1 MPVQLTPEG
10 FLFLSAPAGSLQ
22 KGELFLFWFF
32 NVLLLIGLDIL
43 LKGLAMI
50 ATLVLEDG
58 TVIEGQAFGAESDA
72 VFELVFNTSMTGYQ
86 EILTDPS
93 YRGQGV
99 LFTVSHIG
107 NVGIN
112 LEDDE
117 SAKPQVSAAVI
128 RSLSPVVSNW
138 RSALSL
144 PEWLRQHDVPGI
156 SGVDTRWLTRKLRDG
171 GTQKAALS
179 TKGTSAN
186 ELLKLVRDWEGL
198 DGRDMVKEVTCE
210 EIYDW
215 KDDAGSKWIERH
227 GHSIFDHRM
236 SNNEYRIVA
245 FDFGI
250 KENILRHLSSYGANV
265 TVVPADT
272 TAEEVL
278 ALKPDGVFLSNGPG
292 DPAGLPYAVAAVS
305 GLIESG
311 MPIFGI
317 CLGHQLIGRALGAD
331 THKLKFGHHG
341 GNHPVQYLP
350 NGEVLIT
357 AQNHN
362 YCVTESDLNKD
373 EVEITYRSLND
384 DSVEGLRMKNRP
396 VFSVQF
402 HPEAA
407 PGPHD
412 AHDIFDKFFKLIGG
426 RMQFKFQSSI
436 GGLETP
442 FASVPSDSI
451 NGGSL

>member
-1 MPVQLTPEG
+1 MV
-10 FLFLSAPAGSLQ
+10 
-22 KGELFLFWFF
+22 
-32 NVLLLIGLDIL
+32 
-43 LKGLAMI
+43 
-50 ATLVLEDG
+50 ATLLLEDG
-58 TVIEGQAFGAESDA
+58 TAIEGQAFGAETDA

-99 LFTVSHIG
+99 MFTVSHIG

-112 LEDDE
+112 SEDDE
-117 SAKPQVSAAVI
+117 STKPQVSAAVI
-128 RSLSPVVSNW
+128 RSLSPIVSNW

-144 PEWLRQHDVPGI
+144 SEWLRQAGVPGI

-179 TKGTSAN
+179 TKGTCATD
-186 ELLKLVRDWEGL
+186 LLKLAREWPGL
-198 DGRDMVKEVTCE
+198 DGQDMVKEVTCE
-210 EIYDW
+210 ETFHW
-215 KDDAGSKWIERH
+215 QDDAGSKWVAENDNSVLDNRV
-227 GHSIFDHRM
+227 
-236 SNNEYRIVA
+236 SNNQYRIVA
-245 FDFGI
+245 YDFGI
-250 KENILRHLSSYGANV
+250 KENILRHLSSYGAKV

-272 TAEEVL
+272 TADEVL
-278 ALKPDGVFLSNGPG
+278 ALGPDGVFLSNGPG
-292 DPAGLPYAVAAVS
+292 DPAGLPYAVEAVS

-311 MPIFGI
+311 VPIFGI

-341 GNHPVQYLP
+341 GNHPVQKLSS
-350 NGEVLIT
+350 GEVLIT

-362 YCVTESDLNKD
+362 YCVTEGDLNKD
-373 EVEITYRSLND
+373 DVEITYKSLND
-384 DSVEGLRMKNRP
+384 GSLEGLRMKNRP

-412 AHDIFDKFFKLIGG
+412 AHDIFGEFF
-426 RMQFKFQSSI
+426 RMMDREVKIQN
-436 GGLETP
+436 ETH
-442 FASVPSDSI
+442 
-451 NGGSL
+451 

>member
-1 MPVQLTPEG
+1 M
-10 FLFLSAPAGSLQ
+10 
-22 KGELFLFWFF
+22 K
-32 NVLLLIGLDIL
+32 
-43 LKGLAMI
+43 I
-50 ATLVLEDG
+50 ATLALEDG
-58 TVIEGQAFGAESDA
+58 TVIEGRAFGADTDS

-112 LEDDE
+112 VEDDE

-144 PEWLRQHDVPGI
+144 SDWLTQYGVPGI
-156 SGVDTRWLTRKLRDG
+156 SGVDTRWLTRKLRDR

-179 TKGTSAN
+179 TKGTSAA
-186 ELLKLVRDWEGL
+186 ELLQIVREWPGL
-198 DGRDMVKEVTCE
+198 DGLDMVREVSCE
-210 EIYDW
+210 ESYGW
-215 KDDAGSKWIERH
+215 VDDKGSKWVKRVNRVERKKWKV
-227 GHSIFDHRM
+227 IA
-236 SNNEYRIVA
+236 Y
-245 FDFGI
+245 DFGI
-250 KENILRHLSSYGANV
+250 KENILRHLSSYGADI

-272 TAEEVL
+272 TAEEAL

-292 DPAGLPYAVAAVS
+292 DPAGLPYAVQAVK

-311 MPIFGI
+311 IPTFGI
-317 CLGHQLIGRALGAD
+317 CLGHQLIGLALGAE

-341 GNHPVQYLP
+341 GNHPVQYLST
-350 NGEVLIT
+350 GEVLIT

-362 YCVTESDLNKD
+362 YCVAFGDLNLD
-373 EVEITYRSLND
+373 EVEITYKSLND
-384 DSVEGLRMKNRP
+384 DSLEGLRMKSKP

-412 AHDIFDKFFKLIGG
+412 AHDIFGEFFTMMREKMKYG
-426 RMQFKFQSSI
+426 K
-436 GGLETP
+436 T
-442 FASVPSDSI
+442 
-451 NGGSL
+451 N

>member
-1 MPVQLTPEG
+1 MNRN
-10 FLFLSAPAGSLQ
+10 S
-22 KGELFLFWFF
+22 GEKMKL
-32 NVLLLIGLDIL
+32 
-43 LKGLAMI
+43 
-50 ATLVLEDG
+50 ATLALEDG
-58 TVIEGQAFGAESDA
+58 TVITGQAFGAETDA

-99 LFTVSHIG
+99 LFTVPHVG

-117 SAKPQVSAAVI
+117 SVKPQVSAAVI

-138 RSALSL
+138 RSVRSLSD
-144 PEWLRQHDVPGI
+144 WLAGQGVPGI
-156 SGVDTRWLTRKLRDG
+156 SGVDTRWLTRKLREG

-186 ELLKLVRDWEGL
+186 KLLHMAREWDGL
-198 DGRDMVKEVTCE
+198 DGRDMVREVTCE
-210 EIYDW
+210 EPYHW
-215 KDDAGSKWIERH
+215 VEDAGSKWVSQKDGNGKRF
-227 GHSIFDHRM
+227 SLPL
-236 SNNEYRIVA
+236 SIVA
-245 FDFGI
+245 YDFGI
-250 KENILRHLSSYGANV
+250 KENILRHLSSYGAKV

-272 TAEEVL
+272 TSEEVL
-278 ALKPDGVFLSNGPG
+278 SMRPDGVFLSNGPG
-292 DPAGLPYAVAAVS
+292 DPAGLPYAVEAVK

-311 MPIFGI
+311 LPIFGI
-317 CLGHQLIGRALGAD
+317 CLGHQLIGRALGAN
-331 THKLKFGHHG
+331 THRLKFGHHG

-362 YCVTESDLNKD
+362 YCVAAADLSPD
-373 EVEITYRSLND
+373 EVEITYKSLND
-384 DSVEGLRMKNRP
+384 DSLEGLRLKNKP
-396 VFSVQF
+396 VLSVQF

-412 AHDIFDKFFKLIGG
+412 AHDIFSEFFEMIRERTKYA
-426 RMQFKFQSSI
+426 
-436 GGLETP
+436 ET
-442 FASVPSDSI
+442 
-451 NGGSL
+451 N

>member
-1 MPVQLTPEG
+1 
-10 FLFLSAPAGSLQ
+10 
-22 KGELFLFWFF
+22 
-32 NVLLLIGLDIL
+32 
-43 LKGLAMI
+43 MI

-58 TVIEGQAFGAESDA
+58 TVIEGQAFGAETDT

-117 SAKPQVSAAVI
+117 SARPQISAAVI

-144 PEWLRQHDVPGI
+144 SEWLAQHRVPGI

-179 TKGTSAN
+179 TKGTCAD
-186 ELLKLVRDWEGL
+186 ELLRMVHEWEGL
-198 DGRDMVKEVTCE
+198 AGRDMVREVTCE
-210 EIYDW
+210 ETYHW
-215 KDDAGSKWIERH
+215 QDDAGSRWVAKS
-227 GHSIFDHRM
+227 GNSILDNRIT
-236 SNNEYRIVA
+236 NNEYRIVA

-250 KENILRHLSSYGANV
+250 KENILRHLSSFGANV

-278 ALKPDGVFLSNGPG
+278 ALYPDGVFLSNGPG
-292 DPAGLPYAVAAVS
+292 DPAGLPYAVEAVR
-305 GLIESG
+305 GLIDSG
-311 MPIFGI
+311 TPMFGI

-350 NGEVLIT
+350 SGEVLIT

-362 YCVTESDLNKD
+362 YYVAEGDLNKD
-373 EVEITYRSLND
+373 EVEITYKSLND
-384 DSVEGLRMKNRP
+384 DSLEGLRMKNKP

-412 AHDIFDKFFKLIGG
+412 GHDIFGEFFKLIEGKMVNKYQFFLGG
-426 RMQFKFQSSI
+426 R
-436 GGLETP
+436 
-442 FASVPSDSI
+442 VPEAVAEGVSRPPLSNEAEI
-451 NGGSL
+451 T

>member
-1 MPVQLTPEG
+1 MK
-10 FLFLSAPAGSLQ
+10 F
-22 KGELFLFWFF
+22 
-32 NVLLLIGLDIL
+32 
-43 LKGLAMI
+43 
-50 ATLVLEDG
+50 ATLVLQDG
-58 TVIEGQAFGAESDA
+58 TVIEGQGFGMETDA

-117 SAKPQVSAAVI
+117 STSPQVSAAVI

-138 RSALSL
+138 RATISLSD
-144 PEWLRQHDVPGI
+144 WLVQHGVPGI

-179 TKGTSAN
+179 TKGTAP
-186 ELLKLVRDWEGL
+186 ERLLAMAREWSGL

-210 EIYDW
+210 ESYHWQGD
-215 KDDAGSKWIERH
+215 KGDKWITRKDN
-227 GHSIFDHRM
+227 SIPDRRI
-236 SNNEYRIVA
+236 SNSQYRIIA
-245 FDFGI
+245 YDFGI
-250 KENILRHLSSYGANV
+250 KKNILRHLASYGANV

-272 TAEEVL
+272 SAAEVL
-278 ALKPDGVFLSNGPG
+278 AMKPDGVFLSNGPG
-292 DPAGLPYAVAAVS
+292 DPAGLPYAVEAVS

-311 MPIFGI
+311 VPIFGI

-331 THKLKFGHHG
+331 THRLKFGHHG
-341 GNHPVQYLP
+341 GNHPVQHLP
-350 NGEVLIT
+350 SGQVLIT

-362 YCVTESDLNKD
+362 YCVTSGDLDLSK
-373 EVEITYRSLND
+373 VEITYKSLND
-384 DSVEGLRMKNRP
+384 DSLEGLRIKDEP
-396 VFSVQF
+396 VMSVQF
-402 HPEAA
+402 HPESA

-412 AHDIFDKFFKLIGG
+412 AHDIFGEFFALV
-426 RMQFKFQSSI
+426 RARVADA
-436 GGLETP
+436 ET
-442 FASVPSDSI
+442 
-451 NGGSL
+451 N

>member
-1 MPVQLTPEG
+1 M
-10 FLFLSAPAGSLQ
+10 
-22 KGELFLFWFF
+22 EL
-32 NVLLLIGLDIL
+32 
-43 LKGLAMI
+43 
-50 ATLVLEDG
+50 ATLVLQDG
-58 TVIEGQAFGAESDA
+58 TIIEGQAFGAGADA

-144 PEWLRQHDVPGI
+144 SDWLAGHGVPGI

-171 GTQKAALS
+171 GTLKAALS
-179 TKGTSAN
+179 TKGTSADV
-186 ELLKLVRDWEGL
+186 LLKMAQEWSGL

-210 EIYDW
+210 ETYHW
-215 KDDAGSKWIERH
+215 VDDAGSKWVERH
-227 GHSIFDHRM
+227 DNLILDNRI
-236 SNNEYRIVA
+236 SNNQYRIVA
-245 FDFGI
+245 YDFGI
-250 KENILRHLSSYGANV
+250 KENILRHLASYGAHV

-272 TAEEVL
+272 TADEVL

-292 DPAGLPYAVAAVS
+292 DPAGLPYAVEAVS

-311 MPIFGI
+311 VPIFGI

-362 YCVTESDLNKD
+362 YCVTEGDLNKD
-373 EVEITYRSLND
+373 EVEITHKSLND
-384 DSVEGLRMKNRP
+384 DSLEGLRMKNKP

-412 AHDIFDKFFKLIGG
+412 AHDIFGEFFRMIGDK
-426 RMQFKFQSSI
+426 
-436 GGLETP
+436 
-442 FASVPSDSI
+442 
-451 NGGSL
+451 

>member
-1 MPVQLTPEG
+1 MK
-10 FLFLSAPAGSLQ
+10 F
-22 KGELFLFWFF
+22 
-32 NVLLLIGLDIL
+32 
-43 LKGLAMI
+43 

-58 TVIEGQAFGAESDA
+58 TVIEGQSFGASVDA

-112 LEDDE
+112 TEDDE
-117 SAKPQVSAAVI
+117 SAHPQVSAAVV
-128 RSLSPVVSNW
+128 RALSPVVSNW

-144 PEWLRQHDVPGI
+144 SDWLKQHNVPGI

-179 TKGTSAN
+179 TKGTSA
-186 ELLKLVRDWEGL
+186 ETLLQMAREWNGL

-210 EIYDW
+210 ESYGWVGDDGDKWVKAVSSDQLPVGTGKW
-215 KDDAGSKWIERH
+215 KV
-227 GHSIFDHRM
+227 
-236 SNNEYRIVA
+236 VA
-245 FDFGI
+245 YDFGI
-250 KENILRHLSSYGANV
+250 KENILRHLSSFGANV

-272 TAEEVL
+272 SAEEVL
-278 ALKPDGVFLSNGPG
+278 ALKPDGIFLSNGPG
-292 DPAGLPYAVAAVS
+292 DPAGLPYAVKAVEK
-305 GLIESG
+305 LIDSNVP
-311 MPIFGI
+311 MFGI

-331 THKLKFGHHG
+331 THRLKFGHHG
-341 GNHPVQYLP
+341 GNHPVQHLP
-350 NGEVLIT
+350 SGEVLIT

-362 YCVTESDLNKD
+362 YCVTAGDLNKN
-373 EVEITYRSLND
+373 EVEITYKSLND
-384 DSVEGLRMKNRP
+384 DSLEGLRMKNKP

-402 HPEAA
+402 HPESA

-412 AHDIFDKFFKLIGG
+412 AHDIFIDFFKMIGD
-426 RMQFKFQSSI
+426 K
-436 GGLETP
+436 
-442 FASVPSDSI
+442 
-451 NGGSL
+451 

>member
-1 MPVQLTPEG
+1 MKL
-10 FLFLSAPAGSLQ
+10 
-22 KGELFLFWFF
+22 
-32 NVLLLIGLDIL
+32 
-43 LKGLAMI
+43 

-58 TVIEGQAFGAESDA
+58 SVIEGRAFGAETEA

-117 SAKPQVSAAVI
+117 SDSPQVSAAVI

-144 PEWLRQHDVPGI
+144 SDWLAEYGVPGI

-179 TKGTSAN
+179 TKDTSADV
-186 ELLKLVRDWEGL
+186 LLQMAREWPGL
-198 DGRDMVKEVTCE
+198 DGRDLVKDVTCE
-210 EIYDW
+210 ENYHW
-215 KDDAGSKWIERH
+215 QGDAGDKWITRKDN
-227 GHSIFDHRM
+227 SILDHRI
-236 SNNEYRIVA
+236 SNSQYRIIA
-245 FDFGI
+245 YDFGI
-250 KENILRHLSSYGANV
+250 KKNILRHLASYGANV

-272 TAEEVL
+272 SADEVL
-278 ALKPDGVFLSNGPG
+278 AMKPDGIFLSNGPG
-292 DPAGLPYAVAAVS
+292 DPAGLPYAVQAVN

-311 MPIFGI
+311 VPMFGI

-331 THKLKFGHHG
+331 THRLKFGHHG
-341 GNHPVQYLP
+341 GNHPVQHLP
-350 NGEVLIT
+350 SGQVLIT

-362 YCVTESDLNKD
+362 YCVTAGDLNPD
-373 EVEITYRSLND
+373 DVEITYKSLND
-384 DSVEGLRMKNRP
+384 DSLEGLRIKDKP
-396 VFSVQF
+396 VMSVQF

-407 PGPHD
+407 PGPHE
-412 AHDIFDKFFKLIGG
+412 AHAIFGEFFALV
-426 RMQFKFQSSI
+426 R
-436 GGLETP
+436 ERV
-442 FASVPSDSI
+442 ADVEA
-451 NGGSL
+451 N

>member
-1 MPVQLTPEG
+1 MDR
-10 FLFLSAPAGSLQ
+10 SH
-22 KGELFLFWFF
+22 GEKMKL
-32 NVLLLIGLDIL
+32 
-43 LKGLAMI
+43 
-50 ATLVLEDG
+50 ATLALEDG
-58 TVIEGQAFGAESDA
+58 TVIEGQAFGAETDS

-117 SAKPQVSAAVI
+117 SAKPQASAAVI

-144 PEWLRQHDVPGI
+144 SDWLAGQGVPGI

-179 TKGTSAN
+179 TKGMSAN
-186 ELLKLVRDWEGL
+186 ELLKMTRNWEGL

-210 EIYDW
+210 ESYHW
-215 KDDAGSKWIERH
+215 VDDAGKKWVEQKAN
-227 GHSIFDHRM
+227 GHKPLSL
-236 SNNEYRIVA
+236 VA
-245 FDFGI
+245 YDFGI
-250 KENILRHLSSYGANV
+250 KENILRHLSSYGAKV

-272 TAEEVL
+272 TANEVL
-278 ALKPDGVFLSNGPG
+278 AMKPDGVFLSNGPG
-292 DPAGLPYAVAAVS
+292 DPAGLPYAVEAVS
-305 GLIESG
+305 GLIEG
-311 MPIFGI
+311 DVPIFGI

-341 GNHPVQYLP
+341 GNHPVQHLP
-350 NGEVLIT
+350 TGEVLIT

-362 YCVTESDLNKD
+362 YCVTEGDLNKD
-373 EVEITYRSLND
+373 EVEITYKSLND
-384 DSVEGLRMKNRP
+384 NSLEGLRMRNKP

-412 AHDIFDKFFKLIGG
+412 AHDIFGEFFKMIKG
-426 RMQFKFQSSI
+426 K
-436 GGLETP
+436 
-442 FASVPSDSI
+442 
-451 NGGSL
+451 NGK

>member
-1 MPVQLTPEG
+1 MKL
-10 FLFLSAPAGSLQ
+10 
-22 KGELFLFWFF
+22 
-32 NVLLLIGLDIL
+32 
-43 LKGLAMI
+43 

-58 TVIEGQAFGAESDA
+58 SVIEGRAFGAETDA

-112 LEDDE
+112 TEDDE

-138 RSALSL
+138 RATISLSD
-144 PEWLRQHDVPGI
+144 WLAQHDVPGI
-156 SGVDTRWLTRKLRDG
+156 SGVDTRWLTRKLRNG

-179 TKGTSAN
+179 TKSTSAGKLLAMAG
-186 ELLKLVRDWEGL
+186 ELPGL

-210 EIYDW
+210 ESYHWQGDEG
-215 KDDAGSKWIERH
+215 DKWITRKDN
-227 GHSIFDHRM
+227 SILDNRI
-236 SNNEYRIVA
+236 SNSQYRIIA
-245 FDFGI
+245 YDFGI
-250 KENILRHLSSYGANV
+250 KKNILRHLASYGANV

-272 TAEEVL
+272 TADEVL
-278 ALKPDGVFLSNGPG
+278 AMKPDGIFLSNGPG
-292 DPAGLPYAVAAVS
+292 DPAGLPYAVEAVS

-311 MPIFGI
+311 VPMFGI

-331 THKLKFGHHG
+331 THRLKFGHHG
-341 GNHPVQYLP
+341 GNHPVQHLP
-350 NGEVLIT
+350 TGEVLIT

-362 YCVTESDLNKD
+362 YCVTSGDFNPD
-373 EVEITYRSLND
+373 EVEITYKSLND
-384 DSVEGLRMKNRP
+384 DSLEGLRLKNKP
-396 VFSVQF
+396 VLSVQF
-402 HPEAA
+402 HPESA

-412 AHDIFDKFFKLIGG
+412 AHNIFAEFFKMVNKYES
-426 RMQFKFQSSI
+426 RSADRK
-436 GGLETP
+436 LE
-442 FASVPSDSI
+442 V
-451 NGGSL
+451 

>member
-1 MPVQLTPEG
+1 MK
-10 FLFLSAPAGSLQ
+10 F
-22 KGELFLFWFF
+22 
-32 NVLLLIGLDIL
+32 
-43 LKGLAMI
+43 

-58 TVIEGQAFGAESDA
+58 TVIEGQAFGAETDT

-86 EILTDPS
+86 EIITDPS

-117 SAKPQVSAAVI
+117 SAKPQASVAVI

-144 PEWLRQHDVPGI
+144 SDWMAQHGIPGI

-179 TKGTSAN
+179 TKGTSADV
-186 ELLKLVRDWEGL
+186 LLQMARDWSGL
-198 DGRDMVKEVTCE
+198 DGRDMVKEVTCKE
-210 EIYDW
+210 SYHW
-215 KDDAGSKWIERH
+215 ADDAGSKWIKAVD
-227 GHSIFDHRM
+227 SDQL
-236 SNNEYRIVA
+236 SVVSIVA
-245 FDFGI
+245 YDFGI

-265 TVVPADT
+265 TVVPANT
-272 TAEEVL
+272 TAAKVL
-278 ALKPDGVFLSNGPG
+278 AMNPDGVFLSNGPG
-292 DPAGLPYAVAAVS
+292 DPAGLPYAVEAVS

-311 MPIFGI
+311 VPIFGI

-331 THKLKFGHHG
+331 THRLKFGHHG
-341 GNHPVQYLP
+341 GNHPVQHLP
-350 NGEVLIT
+350 SGEVLIT

-362 YCVTESDLNKD
+362 YCVTAGDLNPDK
-373 EVEITYRSLND
+373 VEITYKSLND
-384 DSVEGLRMKNRP
+384 DSLEGLRLKNKP

-402 HPEAA
+402 HPESA

-412 AHDIFDKFFKLIGG
+412 AHGIFGQFFKMIGD
-426 RMQFKFQSSI
+426 K
-436 GGLETP
+436 
-442 FASVPSDSI
+442 
-451 NGGSL
+451 

>member
-1 MPVQLTPEG
+1 MT
-10 FLFLSAPAGSLQ
+10 
-22 KGELFLFWFF
+22 
-32 NVLLLIGLDIL
+32 
-43 LKGLAMI
+43 

-58 TVIEGQAFGAESDA
+58 TIIEGRAFGAETDA

-128 RSLSPVVSNW
+128 RSLSPLVSNW

-144 PEWLRQHDVPGI
+144 SDWLKQNGVPGI

-179 TKGTSAN
+179 TKGTSA
-186 ELLKLVRDWEGL
+186 EALLSMVHAWSGL

-210 EIYDW
+210 ESYHW
-215 KDDAGSKWIERH
+215 VDDEGKKWVEQKVVNSKQL
-227 GHSIFDHRM
+227 SV
-236 SNNEYRIVA
+236 VA
-245 FDFGI
+245 YDFGI

-265 TVVPADT
+265 TVVPADA
-272 TAEEVL
+272 TADEVL
-278 ALKPDGVFLSNGPG
+278 AMKPDGIFLSNGPG
-292 DPAGLPYAVAAVS
+292 DPAGLPYAVEAVS

-311 MPIFGI
+311 VPVFGI

-331 THKLKFGHHG
+331 THRLKCGHHG

-362 YCVTESDLNKD
+362 YCVTEGDLNKD
-373 EVEITYRSLND
+373 EVEITYKSLND
-384 DSVEGLRMKNRP
+384 DSLEGLRMKNKP

-412 AHDIFDKFFKLIGG
+412 AHDIFGEFFKMIEG
-426 RMQFKFQSSI
+426 
-436 GGLETP
+436 E
-442 FASVPSDSI
+442 
-451 NGGSL
+451 NGK